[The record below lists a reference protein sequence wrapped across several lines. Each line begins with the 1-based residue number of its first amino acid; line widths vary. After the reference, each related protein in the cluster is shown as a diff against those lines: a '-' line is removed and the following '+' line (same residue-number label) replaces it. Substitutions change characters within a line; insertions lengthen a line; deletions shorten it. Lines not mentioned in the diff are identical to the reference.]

1 MADDRQEAQALARRT
16 AVVSIIVRTVLVALK
31 YAFAVLS
38 GSLALMAD
46 AVHNVTDIAQSVA
59 LYLGLRISGRKSSDF
74 PYGLYKLENLISLGI
89 ALIIAFVGYE
99 LARHALLREP
109 PEEIRNLPATIA
121 AVIAAMAISY
131 GFSRYEAGIARRTG
145 SPALEADSRDALID
159 TLKTS
164 TVLLS
169 FIAAHYGYIVDTWM
183 ALAIVLFIIW
193 TAAQLGIS
201 SIRVLLDASIEPEL
215 LGRIREVLEYDPEVV
230 EVHDLTGRNSGA
242 YRFIEAHVVLDVPD
256 LERAH
261 EASYRLEEAVQKLAP
276 NIDRVLIHLEPEER
290 DEYLYAVPMDD
301 DETLSPT
308 FGDAPRFALVIVGSE
323 DGHVR
328 DLQYVENPFIDE
340 PDGRGIRVALMLVHE
355 GVDTVLSHQDIERKA
370 PWYVLTAERVAVV
383 HTAAETLRAALAE
396 ASIVHQDHA
405 QQ

>member
-1 MADDRQEAQALARRT
+1 MASDRRAAQALAQRT
-16 AVVSIIVRTVLVALK
+16 AIVSVIVRTVLLVLK
-31 YAFAVLS
+31 YSFAVLS

-46 AVHNVTDIAQSVA
+46 AVHNITDIAQSLA
-59 LYLGLRISGRKSSDF
+59 LYLGLRISGRKTSDF

-89 ALIIAFVGYE
+89 ALLIAFVGYE

-121 AVIAAMAISY
+121 AIIAAMAISY
-131 GFSRYEAGIARRTG
+131 GFSRYEGAIARRTG

-164 TVLLS
+164 TVLFS
-169 FIAAHYGYIVDTWM
+169 FIAAHFGYIVDTWI
-183 ALAIVLFIIW
+183 ALLIVFFIIW
-193 TAAQLGIS
+193 TAAQLSIS
-201 SIRVLLDASIEPEL
+201 SIKVLLDASVERDL
-215 LGRIREVLEYDPEVV
+215 LDEVREVLLDDPEVI

-242 YRFIEAHVVLDVPD
+242 YRFIEAHVVLDVHD

-261 EASYRLEEAVQKLAP
+261 QVSYRLEEAVQKLEP

-290 DEYLYAVPMDD
+290 DEYLYAVPMDEGD
-301 DETLSPT
+301 TLAT
-308 FGDAPRFALVIVGSE
+308 NFGEAPRFALALVGRE

-328 DLQYVENPFIDE
+328 ELEYIDNPHLDD

-355 GVDTVLSHQDIERKA
+355 GVDTVITRQDIEGHA
-370 PWYVLTAERVAVV
+370 PCYVLSGEHVAVV
-383 HTAAETLRAALAE
+383 TTGAETLAE
-396 ASIVHQDHA
+396 ALEEACIVYEDRA
-405 QQ
+405 